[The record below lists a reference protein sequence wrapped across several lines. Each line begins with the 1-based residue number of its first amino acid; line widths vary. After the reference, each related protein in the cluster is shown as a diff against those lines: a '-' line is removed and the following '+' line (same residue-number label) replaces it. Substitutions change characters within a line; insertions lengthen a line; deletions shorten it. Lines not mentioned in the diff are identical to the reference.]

1 MKTVSANNIFL
12 GGKKK
17 VVPLANFFPR
27 EANMD
32 KFIGKCKIKLVM
44 RCHPSQ
50 RQV

>member
-1 MKTVSANNIFL
+1 MKTVSANIFWK
-12 GGKKK
+12 KKK